1 MSDEK
6 TNLLRRIAEHSNEF
20 SSKQRVFAEYL
31 VKNYMT
37 LAYSKLAEFGRLA
50 GVSETTVVRFIN
62 VLGYDG
68 LSEFKDALRDEIERS
83 RNTVSKGLNRY
94 SFEQDRFEFPKD
106 AYRAIFSLEMQIME
120 ETLARI
126 DQERFQKAVDAIY
139 SAPMLLVIACGTS
152 RAYSQAAGFAFEV
165 LRPNVHR
172 IESLDLIEGAVINSI
187 PPGALGLVFSAPR
200 YPVAIQKILDIVKE
214 REVFLIGMTDGV
226 LSPIAPYCDIL
237 FEVPEKFVTFI
248 DTSAAYLALIHSL
261 AFGVYLKNP
270 DYSKER
276 MKEYNDFVRKS
287 GYYVHDQCEL
297 IEF

>member
-1 MSDEK
+1 
-6 TNLLRRIAEHSNEF
+6 
-20 SSKQRVFAEYL
+20 
-31 VKNYMT
+31 
-37 LAYSKLAEFGRLA
+37 
-50 GVSETTVVRFIN
+50 
-62 VLGYDG
+62 
-68 LSEFKDALRDEIERS
+68 
-83 RNTVSKGLNRY
+83 
-94 SFEQDRFEFPKD
+94 
-106 AYRAIFSLEMQIME
+106 ME

-126 DQERFQKAVDAIY
+126 DQERFQQAVDAVY

-172 IESLDLIEGAVINSI
+172 IESLDLTEGAVINSI
-187 PPGALGLVFSAPR
+187 PSGAAGLVFSAPR
-200 YPVAIQKILDIVKE
+200 YPVATQKILDIVKA

-237 FEVPEKFVTFI
+237 FEVPEKYVTFI
-248 DTSAAYLALIHSL
+248 DNNGAFMAMIHAL

-270 DYSKER
+270 EYSKER

-287 GYYVHDQCEL
+287 GYYVQQHCDL